1 MEYDRIQSS
10 SNSRTG
16 VNQRQG
22 LPTKDIEYFT
32 IIQELIT
39 TYCQWKQ
46 LEIRNKIV
54 KKYVENGRRKTDNL
68 GNQQIGYK
76 YWQAGEDLED
86 IFDG

>member
-39 TYCQWKQ
+39 TYCQ
-46 LEIRNKIV
+46 
-54 KKYVENGRRKTDNL
+54 
-68 GNQQIGYK
+68 
-76 YWQAGEDLED
+76 
-86 IFDG
+86 